1 MPLLQDFKIIL
12 ISPQI
17 LCELASTNKAVALM
31 SAPPITIAMLAIL
44 FIFNIIFETG
54 QQTQAA

>member
-1 MPLLQDFKIIL
+1 
-12 ISPQI
+12 
-17 LCELASTNKAVALM
+17 M